1 MRVAVW
7 RAPVEPVPVEEGL
20 AAEAEPVSAGA
31 GGSRWGAPW
40 GTSRFRVTGTVP
52 EGVGGHGG
60 SGCRLAAELGP

>member
-31 GGSRWGAPW
+31 GGVLR
-40 GTSRFRVTGTVP
+40 
-52 EGVGGHGG
+52 GGRAG
-60 SGCRLAAELGP
+60 SG